1 MLVFDIETNGLYQ
14 DVTQLFCITILD
26 TRNNEYKQYSEDHCT
41 KGVLWL
47 YEQWQ
52 QGEMVVGHN
61 IINYDL
67 PVLAKLYSWFKI
79 TQELKDNTVDTL
91 VLSRLIFSHL
101 EDTDAALMRKGTLPK
116 KLYKSH
122 SLKAWGYRL
131 GELKGT
137 YGDAPDA
144 WEKFTPEMLD
154 YNKQDVV
161 VTKCLYDYLAA
172 KHYPQGAVDL
182 EHAVAWL
189 MSKQEKNGFPF
200 DKEKALVLEEELR
213 SRAGELKAEMVKI
226 VPAYPDKIFI
236 PKRDNKR
243 LGYKAGVP
251 VQKYKEFNPNS
262 RQQIEWLIRTHYNFE
277 PSNPDC
283 YDIADDT
290 TPLHDCRLKIDEES
304 LHMMQNELGDNNQL
318 SKILKDI
325 EELLMLNKRL
335 GQLADGKN
343 AWLSMIDTDGLIHG
357 SVIPNGAVSG
367 RATHSRPNVAQVP
380 HVGSPYGKECRE
392 LFNSGDWYQAGIDAC
407 GLELRCLAHFMY
419 PYDAGKYAHTILNG
433 DIHTMNQKA
442 AGLPT
447 RNDAKRFI
455 YAFLY
460 GAGDE
465 KIGKLIGEDSK
476 AGKKI
481 KNKFLDATP
490 AIAALRH
497 AVENA
502 LVYPADYSHG
512 FRKQKWKRHYLL
524 GLDKRHLHVRSV
536 HSALNLLLQSAG
548 ALVCKKW
555 IVLTEK
561 RLLARGFKHGW
572 DGDFALMA
580 WIHDEQQ
587 IACRTK
593 EIAEIVVEEA
603 QKAMRD
609 TQAFF
614 NFRVQLDTEGI
625 IGKNWADCH

>member
-1 MLVFDIETNGLYQ
+1 MLVFDIETNSLYLE
-14 DVTQLFCITILD
+14 VTQLFCITILD
-26 TRNNEYKQYSEDHCT
+26 TRNNEYKQYSEDRCT

-91 VLSRLIFSHL
+91 VLSRLLFSHL
-101 EDTDAALMRKGTLPK
+101 EDTDAALMRKGVLPK

-137 YGDAPDA
+137 YGEAKDA
-144 WEKFTPEMLD
+144 WDKFTPEMLE

-161 VTKCLYDYLAA
+161 VTKCLYDYLSA
-172 KHYPQGAVDL
+172 KQYPQGAVDL
-182 EHAVAWL
+182 EHDVAWL

-200 DKEKALVLEEELR
+200 DTEKALVLEAELR

-262 RQQIEWLIRTHYNFE
+262 RQQIEWLIRTHYSFE

-304 LHMMQNELGDNNQL
+304 LHIMQDELGENNQL

-343 AWLSMIDTDGLIHG
+343 AWLSMIGTDGRIHG

-419 PYDAGKYAHTILNG
+419 PYDDGKYAHTILNG
-433 DIHTMNQKA
+433 DIHTMNQQA

-465 KIGKLIGEDSK
+465 KIGKLIGEDAK

-481 KNKFLDATP
+481 KKKFLDATP
-490 AIAALRH
+490 AIASLRH

-561 RLLARGFKHGW
+561 RLLARGLKHGW

-580 WIHDEQQ
+580 WVHEHHC
-587 IACRTK
+587 A
-593 EIAEIVVEEA
+593 
-603 QKAMRD
+603 
-609 TQAFF
+609 
-614 NFRVQLDTEGI
+614 L
-625 IGKNWADCH
+625 

>member
-1 MLVFDIETNGLYQ
+1 MLVFDIETNGLYPE
-14 DVTQLFCITILD
+14 VTQLFCITILD
-26 TRNNEYKQYSEDHCT
+26 TRNNEYKQYSEDRCT

-79 TQELKDNTVDTL
+79 TQELKDNTIDTL

-101 EDTDAALMRKGTLPK
+101 EDTDAALMRKGVLPK

-137 YGDAPDA
+137 YGEAKDA
-144 WEKFTPEMLD
+144 WDKFTPEMLE

-161 VTKCLYDYLAA
+161 VTKCLYDYLSA
-172 KHYPQGAVDL
+172 KQYPQGAVDL
-182 EHAVAWL
+182 EHDVAWL

-200 DKEKALVLEEELR
+200 DTEKALVLEAELR
-213 SRAGELKAEMVKI
+213 SRAGELKAEMIKI

-262 RQQIEWLIRTHYNFE
+262 RQQIEWLIRTHYHFE

-304 LHMMQNELGDNNQL
+304 LHIMQDELGENNQL

-343 AWLSMIDTDGLIHG
+343 AWLSMIGTDGRIHG

-419 PYDAGKYAHTILNG
+419 PYDDGKYAHTILNG
-433 DIHTMNQKA
+433 DIHTMNQQA

-465 KIGKLIGEDSK
+465 KIGKLIGEDAK

-481 KNKFLDATP
+481 KKKFLDATP
-490 AIAALRH
+490 AIASLRH

-561 RLLARGFKHGW
+561 RLLAHGLKHGW

-580 WIHDEQQ
+580 WVHEHHC
-587 IACRTK
+587 A
-593 EIAEIVVEEA
+593 
-603 QKAMRD
+603 
-609 TQAFF
+609 
-614 NFRVQLDTEGI
+614 L
-625 IGKNWADCH
+625 

>member
-14 DVTQLFCITILD
+14 EVTQLFCITILD
-26 TRNNEYKQYSEDHCT
+26 TRNNEYKQYSEDRCT
-41 KGVLWL
+41 KGVMWL

-67 PVLAKLYSWFKI
+67 PVLAKLYSWFQI
-79 TQELKDNTVDTL
+79 TQELKDNTIDTL

-101 EDTDAALMRKGTLPK
+101 EDTDAPLMRKGVLPK

-137 YGDAPDA
+137 YGKAEDA
-144 WEKFTPEMLD
+144 WDKFTPEMLE

-161 VTKCLYDYLAA
+161 VTKCLYDYLQA
-172 KHYPQGAVDL
+172 KQYPQGAVDL
-182 EHAVAWL
+182 EHEVAWL

-200 DKEKALVLEEELR
+200 DKEKALVLEAELR
-213 SRAGELKAEMVKI
+213 SRAGEIKAEMIKI

-236 PKRDNKR
+236 SKRDNKR

-283 YDIADDT
+283 YNIVDDE
-290 TPLHDCRLKIDEES
+290 TPLKDCHLKIDEES
-304 LHMMQNELGDNNQL
+304 LHIMQEELGESNQL
-318 SKILKDI
+318 SKLLKDI
-325 EELLMLNKRL
+325 EELLMLSKRL

-343 AWLSMIDTDGLIHG
+343 AWLSMIDTDGRIHG

-392 LFNSGDWYQAGIDAC
+392 LFHSGDWFQAGIDAC
-407 GLELRCLAHFMY
+407 GLELRCLAHYMY
-419 PYDAGKYAHTILNG
+419 KYDGGKYAHTILNG

-465 KIGKLIGEDSK
+465 KIGKLIGADAKE
-476 AGKKI
+476 GKKI
-481 KNKFLDATP
+481 RKKFLSATP
-490 AIAALRH
+490 AIASLRN
-497 AVENA
+497 AVEKV
-502 LVYPADYSHG
+502 LVEPADYSHG
-512 FRKQKWKRHYLL
+512 YRRQKWKRHYLI

-561 RLLARGFKHGW
+561 RLLARGLKHGW
-572 DGDFALMA
+572 DGDFVLMA

-593 EIAEIVVEEA
+593 EIAEIVIEEA

-609 TQAFF
+609 TQDFF
-614 NFRVQLDTEGI
+614 KFNVQLDTEGI
-625 IGKNWADCH
+625 IGRNWAECH

>member
-1 MLVFDIETNGLYQ
+1 MLVFDIETNGLYPE
-14 DVTQLFCITILD
+14 VTQLFCITILD
-26 TRNNEYKQYSEDHCT
+26 TRNNEYKQYSEDRCT

-101 EDTDAALMRKGTLPK
+101 EDTDAALMRKGVLPK

-137 YGDAPDA
+137 YGEAKDA
-144 WEKFTPEMLD
+144 WDKFTPEMLE

-161 VTKCLYDYLAA
+161 VTKCLYDYLSA
-172 KHYPQGAVDL
+172 KQYPQGAVDL
-182 EHAVAWL
+182 EHDVAWL

-200 DKEKALVLEEELR
+200 DTEKALVLEAELR
-213 SRAGELKAEMVKI
+213 SRAGELKAEMIKI

-262 RQQIEWLIRTHYNFE
+262 RQQIEWLIRTHYSFE

-304 LHMMQNELGDNNQL
+304 LHIMQDELGENNQL

-343 AWLSMIDTDGLIHG
+343 AWLSMIGTDGRIHG

-380 HVGSPYGKECRE
+380 HVGNPYGKECRE

-419 PYDAGKYAHTILNG
+419 PYDDGKYAHTILNG
-433 DIHTMNQKA
+433 DIHTMNQQA

-465 KIGKLIGEDSK
+465 KIGKLIGEDAK

-481 KNKFLDATP
+481 KKKFLDATP
-490 AIAALRH
+490 AIASLRH

-561 RLLARGFKHGW
+561 RLLARGLKHGW

-580 WIHDEQQ
+580 WVHEHHC
-587 IACRTK
+587 A
-593 EIAEIVVEEA
+593 
-603 QKAMRD
+603 
-609 TQAFF
+609 
-614 NFRVQLDTEGI
+614 L
-625 IGKNWADCH
+625 

>member
-1 MLVFDIETNGLYQ
+1 MLVFDIETNGLYPE
-14 DVTQLFCITILD
+14 VTQLFCITILD
-26 TRNNEYKQYSEDHCT
+26 TRNNEYKQYSEDRCT

-52 QGEMVVGHN
+52 LGERVVGHN

-79 TQELKDNTVDTL
+79 TQELKDNTIDTL

-101 EDTDAALMRKGTLPK
+101 EDTDAALMRKGVLPK

-122 SLKAWGYRL
+122 SLKAWGCRL

-137 YGDAPDA
+137 YGEAKDA
-144 WEKFTPEMLD
+144 WDKFTPEMLE

-161 VTKCLYDYLAA
+161 VTKCLYDYLSA
-172 KHYPQGAVDL
+172 KQYPQGAVDL
-182 EHAVAWL
+182 EHDVAWL

-200 DKEKALVLEEELR
+200 DTEKALVLEAELR
-213 SRAGELKAEMVKI
+213 SRAGELKAEMIKI

-262 RQQIEWLIRTHYNFE
+262 RQQIEWLIRTHYSFE

-304 LHMMQNELGDNNQL
+304 LHIMQDELGENNQL

-343 AWLSMIDTDGLIHG
+343 AWLSMIGTDGRIHG

-419 PYDAGKYAHTILNG
+419 PYDDGKYAHTILNG
-433 DIHTMNQKA
+433 DIHTMNQQA

-465 KIGKLIGEDSK
+465 KIGKLIGEDAK

-481 KNKFLDATP
+481 KKKFLDATP
-490 AIAALRH
+490 AIASLRH

-561 RLLARGFKHGW
+561 RLLARGLKHGW

-580 WIHDEQQ
+580 WVHEHHC
-587 IACRTK
+587 A
-593 EIAEIVVEEA
+593 
-603 QKAMRD
+603 
-609 TQAFF
+609 
-614 NFRVQLDTEGI
+614 L
-625 IGKNWADCH
+625 

>member
-1 MLVFDIETNGLYQ
+1 MLVFDIETNGLYPE
-14 DVTQLFCITILD
+14 VTQLFCITILD
-26 TRNNEYKQYSEDHCT
+26 TRNNEYKQYSEDRCT

-52 QGEMVVGHN
+52 QGEMIVGHN

-79 TQELKDNTVDTL
+79 TQELKDNTIDTL

-101 EDTDAALMRKGTLPK
+101 EDTDAALMRKGVLPK

-137 YGDAPDA
+137 YGEAKDA
-144 WEKFTPEMLD
+144 WDKFTPEMLE

-161 VTKCLYDYLAA
+161 VTKCLYDYLSA
-172 KHYPQGAVDL
+172 KQYPQGAVDL
-182 EHAVAWL
+182 EHDVAWL
-189 MSKQEKNGFPF
+189 MSKQEKNGFSF
-200 DKEKALVLEEELR
+200 DTEKALILEAELR
-213 SRAGELKAEMVKI
+213 SRAGELKAEMIKI

-262 RQQIEWLIRTHYNFE
+262 RQQIEWLIRTHYSFE

-304 LHMMQNELGDNNQL
+304 LHIMQDELGENNQL

-335 GQLADGKN
+335 GQLADGKT
-343 AWLSMIDTDGLIHG
+343 AWLSMIGTDGRIHG

-419 PYDAGKYAHTILNG
+419 PYDDGKYAHTILNG
-433 DIHTMNQKA
+433 DIHTMNQQA

-465 KIGKLIGEDSK
+465 KIGKLIGEDAK

-481 KNKFLDATP
+481 KKKFLDATP
-490 AIAALRH
+490 AIASLRH

-561 RLLARGFKHGW
+561 RLLARGLKHGW

-580 WIHDEQQ
+580 WVHEHHC
-587 IACRTK
+587 A
-593 EIAEIVVEEA
+593 
-603 QKAMRD
+603 
-609 TQAFF
+609 
-614 NFRVQLDTEGI
+614 L
-625 IGKNWADCH
+625 

>member
-1 MLVFDIETNGLYQ
+1 MLVFDIETNGLYPE
-14 DVTQLFCITILD
+14 VTQLFCITILD
-26 TRNNEYKQYSEDHCT
+26 TRNNEYKQYSEDRCT

-52 QGEMVVGHN
+52 QGETVVGHN

-101 EDTDAALMRKGTLPK
+101 EDTDAALMRKGVLPK

-137 YGDAPDA
+137 YGESEDA
-144 WEKFTPEMLD
+144 WDKFTPEMLE

-161 VTKCLYDYLAA
+161 VTKCLYDYLSA
-172 KHYPQGAVDL
+172 KQYPQGAVDL
-182 EHAVAWL
+182 EHDVAWL

-200 DKEKALVLEEELR
+200 DTEKALVLEAELR
-213 SRAGELKAEMVKI
+213 SRAGELKAEMIKI

-262 RQQIEWLIRTHYNFE
+262 RQQIEWLIRTHYSFE

-304 LHMMQNELGDNNQL
+304 LHIMQDELGENNQL

-343 AWLSMIDTDGLIHG
+343 AWLSMIGTDGRIHG

-380 HVGSPYGKECRE
+380 HVGNPYGKECRE

-419 PYDAGKYAHTILNG
+419 PYDDGKYAHTILNG
-433 DIHTMNQKA
+433 DIHTMNQQA

-465 KIGKLIGEDSK
+465 KIGKLIGEDAK

-481 KNKFLDATP
+481 KKKFLDATP
-490 AIAALRH
+490 AIASLRH

-561 RLLARGFKHGW
+561 RLLARGLKHGW

-580 WIHDEQQ
+580 WVHEHHC
-587 IACRTK
+587 A
-593 EIAEIVVEEA
+593 
-603 QKAMRD
+603 
-609 TQAFF
+609 
-614 NFRVQLDTEGI
+614 L
-625 IGKNWADCH
+625 

>member
-26 TRNNEYKQYSEDHCT
+26 TRNTEYKQYSEDRCT

-52 QGEMVVGHN
+52 QGETVVGHN

-200 DKEKALVLEEELR
+200 DKEKALVLEAELR

-304 LHMMQNELGDNNQL
+304 LHMMQNELGENNQL
-318 SKILKDI
+318 SRILKDI

-343 AWLSMIDTDGLIHG
+343 AWLSMIDTDGRIHG

-465 KIGKLIGEDSK
+465 KIGKLIGEDAK

-481 KNKFLDATP
+481 KKKFLDATP

>member
-1 MLVFDIETNGLYQ
+1 MLVFDIETNGLYPE
-14 DVTQLFCITILD
+14 VTQLFCITILD
-26 TRNNEYKQYSEDHCT
+26 TRNNEYKQYSEDRCT

-79 TQELKDNTVDTL
+79 TQELKDNTIDTL

-101 EDTDAALMRKGTLPK
+101 EDTDAALMRKGVLPK

-137 YGDAPDA
+137 YGEAKDA
-144 WEKFTPEMLD
+144 WDKFIPEMLE

-161 VTKCLYDYLAA
+161 VTKCLYDYLSA
-172 KHYPQGAVDL
+172 KQYPQGAVDL
-182 EHAVAWL
+182 EHDVAWL
-189 MSKQEKNGFPF
+189 MSKQEKNGFSF
-200 DKEKALVLEEELR
+200 DTEKALVLEAELR
-213 SRAGELKAEMVKI
+213 SRAGELKAEMIKI

-262 RQQIEWLIRTHYNFE
+262 RQQIEWLIRTHYSFE

-304 LHMMQNELGDNNQL
+304 LHIMQDELGENNQL

-343 AWLSMIDTDGLIHG
+343 AWLSMIGTDGRIHG

-419 PYDAGKYAHTILNG
+419 PYDDGKYAHTILNG
-433 DIHTMNQKA
+433 DIHTMNQQA

-465 KIGKLIGEDSK
+465 KIGKLIGEDAK

-481 KNKFLDATP
+481 KKKFLDATP
-490 AIAALRH
+490 AIASLRH

-561 RLLARGFKHGW
+561 RLLARGLKHGW

-580 WIHDEQQ
+580 WVHEHHC
-587 IACRTK
+587 A
-593 EIAEIVVEEA
+593 
-603 QKAMRD
+603 
-609 TQAFF
+609 
-614 NFRVQLDTEGI
+614 L
-625 IGKNWADCH
+625 

>member
-1 MLVFDIETNGLYQ
+1 MLVFDIETNGLYPE
-14 DVTQLFCITILD
+14 VTQLFCITILD
-26 TRNNEYKQYSEDHCT
+26 TRNNEYKQYSEDRCT

-52 QGEMVVGHN
+52 QGETVVGHN

-79 TQELKDNTVDTL
+79 IQELKDNTIDTL

-101 EDTDAALMRKGTLPK
+101 EDTDASLMRKGVLPK

-137 YGDAPDA
+137 YGEAPDA
-144 WEKFTPEMLD
+144 WNKFTPEMLE

-161 VTKCLYDYLAA
+161 VTKCLFDHLTA
-172 KHYPQGAVDL
+172 KRYPQGAIDL
-182 EHAVAWL
+182 EHDVAWL

-200 DKEKALVLEEELR
+200 DTEKALVLEAELR
-213 SRAGELKAEMVKI
+213 SRAGELKAEMIKI

-262 RQQIEWLIRTHYNFE
+262 RQQIEWLIRTHYSFE

-304 LHMMQNELGDNNQL
+304 LHIMQDELGENNQL

-343 AWLSMIDTDGLIHG
+343 AWLSMIGTDGRIHG

-419 PYDAGKYAHTILNG
+419 PYDDGKYAHTILNG
-433 DIHTMNQKA
+433 DIHTMNQQA

-465 KIGKLIGEDSK
+465 KIGKLIGEDAK

-481 KNKFLDATP
+481 KKKFLDATP

-561 RLLARGFKHGW
+561 RLLARGLKHGW
-572 DGDFALMA
+572 DGDFVLMA

-593 EIAEIVVEEA
+593 AIAEIVVEEA
-603 QKAMRD
+603 QQAMRD

-625 IGKNWADCH
+625 IGRNWADCH

>member
-1 MLVFDIETNGLYQ
+1 MLVFDIETNGLYPE
-14 DVTQLFCITILD
+14 VTQLFCITILD
-26 TRNNEYKQYSEDHCT
+26 TRNNEYKQYSEDRCT

-79 TQELKDNTVDTL
+79 TQELKDNTIDTL

-101 EDTDAALMRKGTLPK
+101 EDTDAALMRKGVLPK

-137 YGDAPDA
+137 YGEAPDA
-144 WEKFTPEMLD
+144 WDKFTPEMLE

-161 VTKCLYDYLAA
+161 VTKCLFDYLIA
-172 KHYPQGAVDL
+172 KRYPQGAIDL
-182 EHAVAWL
+182 EHDVAWL

-200 DKEKALVLEEELR
+200 DTEKALILEAELR
-213 SRAGELKAEMVKI
+213 SRAGELKAEMIKI

-262 RQQIEWLIRTHYNFE
+262 RQQIEWLIRTHYSFE

-304 LHMMQNELGDNNQL
+304 LHIMQDELGENNQL

-343 AWLSMIDTDGLIHG
+343 AWLSMIGTDGRIHG

-419 PYDAGKYAHTILNG
+419 PYDDGKYAHTILNG
-433 DIHTMNQKA
+433 DIHTMNQQA

-465 KIGKLIGEDSK
+465 KIGKLIGEDAK

-481 KNKFLDATP
+481 KKKFLDATP

-561 RLLARGFKHGW
+561 RLLARGLKHGW

-593 EIAEIVVEEA
+593 AIAEIVVEEA
-603 QKAMRD
+603 QQAMRD

-625 IGKNWADCH
+625 IGRNWADCH

>member
-1 MLVFDIETNGLYQ
+1 MLVFDIETNGLYPE
-14 DVTQLFCITILD
+14 VTQLFCITILD
-26 TRNNEYKQYSEDHCT
+26 TRNNEYKQYSEDRCT

-79 TQELKDNTVDTL
+79 TQELKDNTIDTL

-101 EDTDAALMRKGTLPK
+101 EDTDAALMRKGVLPK

-137 YGDAPDA
+137 YGEAKDA
-144 WEKFTPEMLD
+144 WDKFTPEMLE

-161 VTKCLYDYLAA
+161 VTKCLYDYLSA
-172 KHYPQGAVDL
+172 KQYPQGAVDL
-182 EHAVAWL
+182 EHDVAWL

-200 DKEKALVLEEELR
+200 DTEKALVLEAELR
-213 SRAGELKAEMVKI
+213 SRAGELKAEMIKI

-262 RQQIEWLIRTHYNFE
+262 RQQIEWLIRTHYSFE

-304 LHMMQNELGDNNQL
+304 LHIMQDELGENNQL

-343 AWLSMIDTDGLIHG
+343 AWLSMIGTDGRIHG

-380 HVGSPYGKECRE
+380 HVGNPYGKECRE

-419 PYDAGKYAHTILNG
+419 PYDDGKYAHTILNG
-433 DIHTMNQKA
+433 DIHTMNQQA

-465 KIGKLIGEDSK
+465 KIGKLIGEDAK

-481 KNKFLDATP
+481 KKKFLDATP

-561 RLLARGFKHGW
+561 RLLARGLKHGW

-580 WIHDEQQ
+580 WVHEHHC
-587 IACRTK
+587 A
-593 EIAEIVVEEA
+593 
-603 QKAMRD
+603 
-609 TQAFF
+609 
-614 NFRVQLDTEGI
+614 L
-625 IGKNWADCH
+625 

>member
-1 MLVFDIETNGLYQ
+1 MLVFDIETNGLYPE
-14 DVTQLFCITILD
+14 VTQLFCITILD
-26 TRNNEYKQYSEDHCT
+26 TRNNEYKQYSEDRCT

-79 TQELKDNTVDTL
+79 TQELEDNTIDTL

-101 EDTDAALMRKGTLPK
+101 EDTDAALMRKGVLPK

-137 YGDAPDA
+137 YGEAKDA
-144 WEKFTPEMLD
+144 WDKFTPEMLE

-161 VTKCLYDYLAA
+161 VTKCLYDYLSA
-172 KHYPQGAVDL
+172 KQYPQGAVDL
-182 EHAVAWL
+182 EHDVAWL

-200 DKEKALVLEEELR
+200 DTEKALVLEAELR
-213 SRAGELKAEMVKI
+213 SRAGELKAEMIKI

-243 LGYKAGVP
+243 LGYKACVP

-262 RQQIEWLIRTHYNFE
+262 RQQIEWLIRTHYSFE

-304 LHMMQNELGDNNQL
+304 LHIMQDELGENNQL

-343 AWLSMIDTDGLIHG
+343 AWLSMIGTDGRIHG

-419 PYDAGKYAHTILNG
+419 PYDDGKYAHTILNG
-433 DIHTMNQKA
+433 DIHTMNQQA

-465 KIGKLIGEDSK
+465 KIGKLIGEDAK

-481 KNKFLDATP
+481 KKKFLDATP
-490 AIAALRH
+490 AIASLRH

-561 RLLARGFKHGW
+561 RLLARGLKHGW

-580 WIHDEQQ
+580 WVHEHHC
-587 IACRTK
+587 A
-593 EIAEIVVEEA
+593 
-603 QKAMRD
+603 
-609 TQAFF
+609 
-614 NFRVQLDTEGI
+614 L
-625 IGKNWADCH
+625 

>member
-481 KNKFLDATP
+481 KKKFLDATP

>member
-1 MLVFDIETNGLYQ
+1 MLVFDIETNGLYPE
-14 DVTQLFCITILD
+14 VTQLFCITILD
-26 TRNNEYKQYSEDHCT
+26 TRNNEYKQYSEDRCT

-79 TQELKDNTVDTL
+79 TQELKDNTIDTL

-101 EDTDAALMRKGTLPK
+101 EDTDAALMRKGVLPK

-137 YGDAPDA
+137 YGEAKDA
-144 WEKFTPEMLD
+144 WDKFTPEMLE

-161 VTKCLYDYLAA
+161 VTKCLYDYLSA
-172 KHYPQGAVDL
+172 KQYPQGAVDL
-182 EHAVAWL
+182 EHDVAWL

-200 DKEKALVLEEELR
+200 DTEKALVLEAELR
-213 SRAGELKAEMVKI
+213 SRAGELKAEMIKI

-262 RQQIEWLIRTHYNFE
+262 RQQIEWLIRTHYSFE

-304 LHMMQNELGDNNQL
+304 LHIMQDELGENNQL

-343 AWLSMIDTDGLIHG
+343 AWLSMIGTDGRIHG

-380 HVGSPYGKECRE
+380 HVGNPYGKECRE

-419 PYDAGKYAHTILNG
+419 PYDDGKYAHTILNG
-433 DIHTMNQKA
+433 DIHTMNQQA

-465 KIGKLIGEDSK
+465 KIGKLIGEDAK

-481 KNKFLDATP
+481 KKKFLDATP
-490 AIAALRH
+490 AIASLRH

-561 RLLARGFKHGW
+561 RLLARGLKHGW

-580 WIHDEQQ
+580 WVHEHHC
-587 IACRTK
+587 A
-593 EIAEIVVEEA
+593 
-603 QKAMRD
+603 
-609 TQAFF
+609 
-614 NFRVQLDTEGI
+614 L
-625 IGKNWADCH
+625 

>member
-1 MLVFDIETNGLYQ
+1 MLVFDIETNGLYPE
-14 DVTQLFCITILD
+14 VTQLFCITILD
-26 TRNNEYKQYSEDHCT
+26 TRNNEYKQYSEDRCT

-79 TQELKDNTVDTL
+79 TQELKDNTIDTL

-101 EDTDAALMRKGTLPK
+101 EDTDAALMRKGVLPK

-137 YGDAPDA
+137 YGEAKDA
-144 WEKFTPEMLD
+144 WDKFTPEMLE

-161 VTKCLYDYLAA
+161 VTKCLYDYLSA
-172 KHYPQGAVDL
+172 KQYPQGAVDL
-182 EHAVAWL
+182 EHDVAWL
-189 MSKQEKNGFPF
+189 MSKQEKNGFSF
-200 DKEKALVLEEELR
+200 DTEKALVLEAELR
-213 SRAGELKAEMVKI
+213 SRAGELKAEMIKI

-236 PKRDNKR
+236 SKRDNKR

-262 RQQIEWLIRTHYNFE
+262 RQQIEWLIRTHYSFE

-304 LHMMQNELGDNNQL
+304 LHIMQDELGENNQL

-343 AWLSMIDTDGLIHG
+343 AWLSMIGTDGRIHG

-380 HVGSPYGKECRE
+380 HVGNPYGKECRE

-419 PYDAGKYAHTILNG
+419 PYDDGKYAHTILNG
-433 DIHTMNQKA
+433 DIHTMNQQA

-465 KIGKLIGEDSK
+465 KIGKLIGEDAK

-481 KNKFLDATP
+481 KKKFLDATP
-490 AIAALRH
+490 AIASLRH

-561 RLLARGFKHGW
+561 RLLARGLKHGW

-580 WIHDEQQ
+580 WVHEHHC
-587 IACRTK
+587 A
-593 EIAEIVVEEA
+593 
-603 QKAMRD
+603 
-609 TQAFF
+609 
-614 NFRVQLDTEGI
+614 L
-625 IGKNWADCH
+625 

>member
-1 MLVFDIETNGLYQ
+1 MLVFDIETNGLYPE
-14 DVTQLFCITILD
+14 VTQLFCITIFD
-26 TRNNEYKQYSEDHCT
+26 TRNNEYKQYSEDRCT

-52 QGEMVVGHN
+52 HGETVVGHN

-101 EDTDAALMRKGTLPK
+101 EDTDAALMRKGVLPK

-137 YGDAPDA
+137 YGEAKDA
-144 WEKFTPEMLD
+144 WDKFTPEMLE

-161 VTKCLYDYLAA
+161 VTKCLYDYLSA
-172 KHYPQGAVDL
+172 KQYPQGAVDL
-182 EHAVAWL
+182 EHDVAWL
-189 MSKQEKNGFPF
+189 MSKQEKNGFSF
-200 DKEKALVLEEELR
+200 DTEKALVLEAELR
-213 SRAGELKAEMVKI
+213 SRAGELKAEMIKI

-262 RQQIEWLIRTHYNFE
+262 RQQIEWLIRTHYSFE

-304 LHMMQNELGDNNQL
+304 LHIMQDELGENNQL

-343 AWLSMIDTDGLIHG
+343 AWLSMIGTDGRIHG

-419 PYDAGKYAHTILNG
+419 PYDDGKYAHTLLNG
-433 DIHTMNQKA
+433 DIHTMNQQA

-465 KIGKLIGEDSK
+465 KIGKLIGEDAK

-481 KNKFLDATP
+481 KKKFLDATP
-490 AIAALRH
+490 AIASLRH

-561 RLLARGFKHGW
+561 RLLARGLKHGW

-580 WIHDEQQ
+580 WVHEHHC
-587 IACRTK
+587 A
-593 EIAEIVVEEA
+593 
-603 QKAMRD
+603 
-609 TQAFF
+609 
-614 NFRVQLDTEGI
+614 L
-625 IGKNWADCH
+625 

>member
-1 MLVFDIETNGLYQ
+1 MLVFDIETNGLYPE
-14 DVTQLFCITILD
+14 VTQLFCITILD
-26 TRNNEYKQYSEDHCT
+26 TRNNEYKQYSEDRCT

-52 QGEMVVGHN
+52 QGETVVGHN

-101 EDTDAALMRKGTLPK
+101 EDTDAALMRKGVLPK

-137 YGDAPDA
+137 YGESEDA
-144 WEKFTPEMLD
+144 WDKFTPEMLE

-161 VTKCLYDYLAA
+161 VTKCLYDYLSA
-172 KHYPQGAVDL
+172 KQYPQGAVDL
-182 EHAVAWL
+182 EHDVAWL

-200 DKEKALVLEEELR
+200 DTEKALVLEAELR
-213 SRAGELKAEMVKI
+213 SRAGELKAEMIKI

-262 RQQIEWLIRTHYNFE
+262 RQQIEWLIRTHYSFE

-304 LHMMQNELGDNNQL
+304 LHIMQDELGENNQL

-343 AWLSMIDTDGLIHG
+343 AWLSMIGTDGRIHG

-419 PYDAGKYAHTILNG
+419 PYDDGKYAHTILNG
-433 DIHTMNQKA
+433 DIHTMNQQA

-465 KIGKLIGEDSK
+465 KIGKLIGEDAK

-481 KNKFLDATP
+481 KKKFLDATP

-561 RLLARGFKHGW
+561 RLLARGLKHGW

-580 WIHDEQQ
+580 WVHEHHC
-587 IACRTK
+587 A
-593 EIAEIVVEEA
+593 
-603 QKAMRD
+603 
-609 TQAFF
+609 
-614 NFRVQLDTEGI
+614 L
-625 IGKNWADCH
+625 

>member
-1 MLVFDIETNGLYQ
+1 MLVFDIETNGLYPE
-14 DVTQLFCITILD
+14 VTQLFCITILD
-26 TRNNEYKQYSEDHCT
+26 TRNNEYKQYSEDRCT

-79 TQELKDNTVDTL
+79 TQELKDNTIDTL

-101 EDTDAALMRKGTLPK
+101 EDTDAALMRKGVLPK

-137 YGDAPDA
+137 YGEAKDA
-144 WEKFTPEMLD
+144 WDKFTPEMLE

-161 VTKCLYDYLAA
+161 VTKCLYDYLSA
-172 KHYPQGAVDL
+172 KQYPQGAVDL
-182 EHAVAWL
+182 EHDVAWL

-200 DKEKALVLEEELR
+200 DTEKALVLEAELR
-213 SRAGELKAEMVKI
+213 SRAGELKAEMIKI

-236 PKRDNKR
+236 SKRDNKR

-262 RQQIEWLIRTHYNFE
+262 RQQIEWLIRTHYSFE

-304 LHMMQNELGDNNQL
+304 LHIMQDELGENNQL

-343 AWLSMIDTDGLIHG
+343 AWLSMIGTDGRIHG

-380 HVGSPYGKECRE
+380 HVGKPYGKECRE

-419 PYDAGKYAHTILNG
+419 PYDDGKYAHTILNG
-433 DIHTMNQKA
+433 DIHTMNQQA

-465 KIGKLIGEDSK
+465 KIGKLIGEDAK

-481 KNKFLDATP
+481 KKKFLDATP
-490 AIAALRH
+490 AIASLRH

-561 RLLARGFKHGW
+561 RLLARGLKHGW

-580 WIHDEQQ
+580 WVHEHHC
-587 IACRTK
+587 A
-593 EIAEIVVEEA
+593 
-603 QKAMRD
+603 
-609 TQAFF
+609 
-614 NFRVQLDTEGI
+614 L
-625 IGKNWADCH
+625 

>member
-1 MLVFDIETNGLYQ
+1 MLVFDIETNGLYPE
-14 DVTQLFCITILD
+14 VTQLFCITILD
-26 TRNNEYKQYSEDHCT
+26 TRNNEYKQYSEDRCT

-79 TQELKDNTVDTL
+79 TQELKDNTIDTL

-101 EDTDAALMRKGTLPK
+101 EDTDAALMRKGVLPK

-137 YGDAPDA
+137 YGEAKDA
-144 WEKFTPEMLD
+144 WDKFTPEMLE

-161 VTKCLYDYLAA
+161 VTKCLYDYLSA
-172 KHYPQGAVDL
+172 KQYPQGAVDL
-182 EHAVAWL
+182 EHDVAWL
-189 MSKQEKNGFPF
+189 MSKQEKNGFSF
-200 DKEKALVLEEELR
+200 DTEKALVLEAELR
-213 SRAGELKAEMVKI
+213 SRAGELKAEMIKI

-262 RQQIEWLIRTHYNFE
+262 RQQIEWLIRTHYSFE

-304 LHMMQNELGDNNQL
+304 LHIMQDELGENNQL

-343 AWLSMIDTDGLIHG
+343 AWLSMIGTDGRIHG

-419 PYDAGKYAHTILNG
+419 PYDDGKYAHTILNG
-433 DIHTMNQKA
+433 DIHTMNQQA

-465 KIGKLIGEDSK
+465 KIGKLIGEDAK

-481 KNKFLDATP
+481 KKKFLDATP
-490 AIAALRH
+490 AIASLRH

-561 RLLARGFKHGW
+561 RLLARGLKHGW

-580 WIHDEQQ
+580 WVHEHHC
-587 IACRTK
+587 A
-593 EIAEIVVEEA
+593 
-603 QKAMRD
+603 
-609 TQAFF
+609 
-614 NFRVQLDTEGI
+614 L
-625 IGKNWADCH
+625 

>member
-1 MLVFDIETNGLYQ
+1 MLVFDIETNGLYPE
-14 DVTQLFCITILD
+14 VTQLFCITILD
-26 TRNNEYKQYSEDHCT
+26 TRNNEYKQYSEDRCT

-79 TQELKDNTVDTL
+79 TQELKDNTIDTL

-101 EDTDAALMRKGTLPK
+101 EDTDAALMRKGVLPK

-122 SLKAWGYRL
+122 SLKAWGCRL

-137 YGDAPDA
+137 YGEAKDA
-144 WEKFTPEMLD
+144 WDKFTPEMLE

-161 VTKCLYDYLAA
+161 VTKCLYDYLSA
-172 KHYPQGAVDL
+172 KQYPQGAVDL
-182 EHAVAWL
+182 EHDVAWL
-189 MSKQEKNGFPF
+189 MSKQEKNGFSF
-200 DKEKALVLEEELR
+200 DTEKALVLEAELR
-213 SRAGELKAEMVKI
+213 SRAGELKAEMIKI

-262 RQQIEWLIRTHYNFE
+262 RQQIEWLIRTHYSFE

-304 LHMMQNELGDNNQL
+304 LHIMQDELGENNQL

-343 AWLSMIDTDGLIHG
+343 AWLSMIGTDGRIHG

-380 HVGSPYGKECRE
+380 HVGNPYGKECRE

-419 PYDAGKYAHTILNG
+419 PYDDGKYAHTILNG
-433 DIHTMNQKA
+433 DIHTMNQQA

-465 KIGKLIGEDSK
+465 KIGKLIGEDAK

-481 KNKFLDATP
+481 KKKFLDATP

-561 RLLARGFKHGW
+561 RLLARGLKHGW

-580 WIHDEQQ
+580 WVHEHHC
-587 IACRTK
+587 A
-593 EIAEIVVEEA
+593 
-603 QKAMRD
+603 
-609 TQAFF
+609 
-614 NFRVQLDTEGI
+614 L
-625 IGKNWADCH
+625 

>member
-1 MLVFDIETNGLYQ
+1 MLVFDIETNGLYPE
-14 DVTQLFCITILD
+14 VTQLFCITILD
-26 TRNNEYKQYSEDHCT
+26 TRNNEYKQYSEDRCT

-52 QGEMVVGHN
+52 QGETVVGHN

-200 DKEKALVLEEELR
+200 DKEKALVLEAELR

-290 TPLHDCRLKIDEES
+290 TSLHDCRLKIDEES
-304 LHMMQNELGDNNQL
+304 LHMMQNELGENNQL
-318 SKILKDI
+318 SRILKDI

-343 AWLSMIDTDGLIHG
+343 AWLSMIDTDGRIHG

-419 PYDAGKYAHTILNG
+419 PYDDGKYAHTILNG
-433 DIHTMNQKA
+433 DIHTMNQQA

-465 KIGKLIGEDSK
+465 KIGKLIGEDAK

-481 KNKFLDATP
+481 KKKFLDATP

-512 FRKQKWKRHYLL
+512 FRKQKWKRYYLL

-561 RLLARGFKHGW
+561 RLLARGLKHGW

-593 EIAEIVVEEA
+593 AIAEIVVEEA
-603 QKAMRD
+603 QQAMRD

>member
-1 MLVFDIETNGLYQ
+1 MLVFDIETNGLYPE
-14 DVTQLFCITILD
+14 VTQLFCITILD
-26 TRNNEYKQYSEDHCT
+26 TRNNEYKQYSEDRCT

-79 TQELKDNTVDTL
+79 TQELKDNTIDTL

-101 EDTDAALMRKGTLPK
+101 EDTDAALMRKGVLPK

-137 YGDAPDA
+137 YGEAKDA
-144 WEKFTPEMLD
+144 WDKFTPEMLE

-161 VTKCLYDYLAA
+161 VTKCLYDYLSA
-172 KHYPQGAVDL
+172 KQYSQGAVDL

-200 DKEKALVLEEELR
+200 DTEKALVLEAELR
-213 SRAGELKAEMVKI
+213 SRAGELKAEMLKI

-262 RQQIEWLIRTHYNFE
+262 RQQIEWLIRTHYSFE

-304 LHMMQNELGDNNQL
+304 LHIMQDELGENNQL

-343 AWLSMIDTDGLIHG
+343 AWLSMIGTDGRIHG

-419 PYDAGKYAHTILNG
+419 PYDDGKYAHTILNG
-433 DIHTMNQKA
+433 DIHTMNQQA

-465 KIGKLIGEDSK
+465 KIGKLIGEDAK

-481 KNKFLDATP
+481 KKKFLDATP

-561 RLLARGFKHGW
+561 RLLARGLKHGW

-593 EIAEIVVEEA
+593 AIAEIVVEEA
-603 QKAMRD
+603 QQAMRD

-625 IGKNWADCH
+625 IGRNWADCH